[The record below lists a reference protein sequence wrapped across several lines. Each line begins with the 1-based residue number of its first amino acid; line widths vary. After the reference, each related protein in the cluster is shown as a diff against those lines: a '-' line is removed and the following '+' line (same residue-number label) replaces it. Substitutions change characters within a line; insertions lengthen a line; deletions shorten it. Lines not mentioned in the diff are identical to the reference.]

1 MKALMLVCDGIAD
14 RPVRELKGKTPLEV
28 ARKQNMDA
36 LASRGI
42 TGILDPIAPGIRV
55 GSDTTHLALL
65 GYNPY
70 EVYTG
75 RGPFEAAGVGLKLR
89 QGDIAFRCNF
99 ATVDENLVV
108 LDRRAG
114 RISKGTD
121 KLARAI
127 NKIKIPGAEIIF
139 KESVAHRGVLILRG
153 KKLSHKVSDSD
164 PHVAGEKVRKV
175 KALDESPEA
184 RRTASILNAFSEDVH
199 KVLREQNGNA
209 NMLLLRGCGAAPK
222 LKSFR
227 EKYGI
232 SGACM
237 ATTGIIKGI
246 ARLAGMDVV
255 EAKQDYSARI
265 KQGLKILKNYDF
277 LLINIKEPDEASH
290 DHDARRKVQLI
301 EEIDR
306 ALKPLLQFSKENYVL
321 LLSDHTTSLS
331 YGDHTGDSVPV
342 VLCGP
347 EVRADDVKKFDERST
362 AKGGLCRIRGQD
374 LMPLLLDLMNR
385 SEKFGA

>member
-1 MKALMLVCDGIAD
+1 MKALMLVCDGMAD
-14 RPVRELKGKTPLEV
+14 RPVRELKGRTPLEV
-28 ARKQNMDA
+28 AKKRNMDV

-42 TGILDPIAPGIRV
+42 TGILDPIAPGVRV

-75 RGPFEAAGVGLKLR
+75 RGPFEAAGVGLKLK

-127 NKIKIPGAEIIF
+127 NKIKIPGVEIIF

-164 PHVAGEKVRKV
+164 PHAAGEKVRKV
-175 KALDESPEA
+175 KPLDASPEA
-184 RRTASILNAFSEDVH
+184 GRTAGIINAFSE
-199 KVLREQNGNA
+199 KVYKALRGQPA
-209 NMLLLRGCGAAPK
+209 NMLLIRGCGAAPK
-222 LKSFR
+222 LQPFR
-227 EKYGI
+227 DRYGI

-246 ARLAGMDVV
+246 ARLAGMEVIEV
-255 EAKQDYSARI
+255 ERDYSARI
-265 KQGLKILKNYDF
+265 KQGLKVLKDYDF
-277 LLINIKEPDEASH
+277 LLMNIKEPDEASH
-290 DHDARRKVQLI
+290 DRNAKRKIQLI

-306 ALKPLLQFSKENYVL
+306 ALKPLLEFSRENYVL

-347 EVRADDVKKFDERST
+347 EVRADDVEKFDERSVV
-362 AKGGLCRIRGQD
+362 KGGLSRIRGQD
-374 LMPLLLDLMNR
+374 LIPLLLDLMNR